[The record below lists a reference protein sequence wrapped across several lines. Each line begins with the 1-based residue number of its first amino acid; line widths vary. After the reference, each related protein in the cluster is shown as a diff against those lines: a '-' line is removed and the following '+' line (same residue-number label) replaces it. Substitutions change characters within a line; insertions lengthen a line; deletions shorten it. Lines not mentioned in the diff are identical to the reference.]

1 MNVKKGCLKTLEKDL
16 RQIIKDIRLVTNL
29 EVPDYKVAQF
39 LSDAGGAAGLF
50 LGISVATVIGCFD
63 CTICAI
69 FQVKINQSS
78 LGILFNKIILK

>member
-1 MNVKKGCLKTLEKDL
+1 MIVKKSCLKTLEKDL
-16 RQIIKDIRLVTNL
+16 FQIRKDIRLVTNL

-69 FQVKINQSS
+69 FQVKIN
-78 LGILFNKIILK
+78 GRIYPNFF

>member
-1 MNVKKGCLKTLEKDL
+1 M
-16 RQIIKDIRLVTNL
+16 VTNL

-78 LGILFNKIILK
+78 LGILFNIIKIINKIIYLIKLIKHYV